1 MTVRFT
7 DRELATLLA
16 ALRYW
21 QQGLD
26 DNEGEAPLR
35 DHFEDEVTP
44 LAHEE
49 IDDLCERLNGGS
61 VRG

>member
-26 DNEGEAPLR
+26 DNDGEAPLR

-44 LAHEE
+44 LTPEE
-49 IDDLCERLNGGS
+49 INDLCERLNCGPVHG
-61 VRG
+61 